1 MHASGWLIR
10 YGLLCCESAVMLA
23 GWMGWC
29 CGDCVR
35 TCKPVIT
42 NGYYAGAPEIDA
54 AGQLP
59 LPGWLWRNPVAILTG
74 LVLGDGVR
82 T

>member
-1 MHASGWLIR
+1 MRMHASGWLIR
-10 YGLLCCESAVMLA
+10 YGLLCRKSAVMLA
-23 GWMGWC
+23 EGCW
-29 CGDCVR
+29 GDCVR
-35 TCKPVIT
+35 TYKPVIT

-59 LPGWLWRNPVAILTG
+59 LPGWLWRNPIAILTG
-74 LVLGDGVR
+74 LVLGDGMR